1 MSLAILAWAMEI
13 KIKIDPALADIELIS
28 ALVDKLAAGE
38 HDAQALRRDIKR
50 RLRRLVKV
58 RAFDSPA

>member
-1 MSLAILAWAMEI
+1 MEI

>member
-1 MSLAILAWAMEI
+1 MEI

-28 ALVDKLAAGE
+28 ALVDRLASGE
-38 HDAQALRRDIKR
+38 HDAEAIRRDIKR

-58 RAFDSPA
+58 RMFDSSA